1 MAFKIGSTNWIGG
14 TNPVLPLPS
23 ATTRGAQLM
32 TNGTL
37 GFWSYPGETVAGNI
51 GNTFETRTIIT
62 HGYQAGGYKGGNPW
76 RSVNKTWHS
85 TDITVYCGEQLQYA
99 CAYQEGYFSDYNGY
113 VTGAQGGSD
122 GSEDGSSSPPGETS
136 KRTVSVNLHTG
147 MGRSRDR
154 DVRESYSTFGFG
166 SGENESGSAISQGAG
181 DAAVGVIGGW
191 DGSIRRNFC
200 AAATNQMGQVGY
212 VAGGSLAAGATNTT
226 DKMHF
231 GTEIMYSTTASPANG
246 ASAGCSG
253 ETRAYWSFGGT
264 KRYMTYSNDT
274 FTAWTTAASPDGWGK
289 FLCTKKGFHYGGTG
303 TSSTSAQQIK
313 FNESTAT
320 DIGSAY
326 NRVRAYSEENN
337 QMGQEWGYVVGHHD
351 GQQTNHTIK
360 ILYSNDAMYSMGSAT
375 RPKGHFGTSS
385 GVCWSASSSVT
396 AQRQS

>member
-14 TNPVLPLPS
+14 TNPVLPLPTS
-23 ATTRGAQLM
+23 TARGAQLM
-32 TNGTL
+32 TNGTF
-37 GFWSYPGETVAGNI
+37 GFWSYPGETVGGTI
-51 GNTFETRTIIT
+51 GATFETRTLIT

-122 GSEDGSSSPPGETS
+122 GSEDGTGGPQGETS
-136 KRTVSVNLHTG
+136 NRTVSVNLHTG

-166 SGENESGSAISQGAG
+166 SGQNESGSSISQGAG

-191 DGSIRRNFC
+191 NGSIRRNFC

-212 VAGGSLAAGATNTT
+212 VAGGNLAAGNTNTT

-246 ASAGCSG
+246 SSAGCSS
-253 ETRAYWSFGGT
+253 ETRAYWSFAGT
-264 KRYMTYSNDT
+264 KRYMPFSNDT
-274 FTAWTTAASPDGWGK
+274 FTAFTSAGSPDGWGK
-289 FLCTKKGFHYGGTG
+289 FLCTKKGFSYIGTG
-303 TSSTSAQQIK
+303 TSSLSAQQVK
-313 FNESTAT
+313 FNEATAV
-320 DIGSAY
+320 DIGVPY
-326 NRVRAYSEENN
+326 NRVRTYSEENN
-337 QMGQEWGYVVGHHD
+337 QMGQEWGYTLGTHD

-360 ILYSNDAMYSMGSAT
+360 TLYSNDAMYSMGSAT

-385 GVCWSASSSVT
+385 GVCWSAAASVT
-396 AQRQS
+396 QLQKS